1 MSLTKIEECIAID
14 SELIEMKQNVNFTE
28 SCELIITKIRKVL
41 AENTEWIERYSDYAS
56 QIKKNMSVI
65 KSRKSKFREWAPL
78 NLYMPIGE
86 AKGQMTF
93 SLRYLGQDVAKLTV
107 NGDKVTISTKY
118 NKKDLAETNK
128 RDFGCEIEL
137 NDDWRSEKALNF
149 RQHFANKP
157 IKKSNHEHRHE
168 SLLLTEFSK
177 KRSENKRI
185 LNIQP
190 VKLEGI
196 ARFQMPTP
204 LTASNI
210 KLLRYAKGK
219 NGIGN
224 GGGIDIISRI
234 GKRTKLCI
242 MEVKDETKNTEP
254 PAKVILQCLAYGT
267 FIQELLKSKSGQDW
281 WEIFGFKSGTL
292 PERSGPDIY
301 IVCVMPDKPDNDIS
315 FANTKLVTPHGNF
328 YIHYLYFEENDN
340 IIRSFRTSLTQ
351 CQVVQ

>member
-1 MSLTKIEECIAID
+1 MALPKKEACLATDIKATGTE
-14 SELIEMKQNVNFTE
+14 QNADFTE
-28 SCELIITKIRKVL
+28 ACELVIAKTREAL
-41 AENTEWIERYSDYAS
+41 AENTEWIDRYSDYAT
-56 QIKKNMSVI
+56 QIKNNLSTI
-65 KSRKSKFREWAPL
+65 RSRKKLFREWDAL

-93 SLRYLGQDVAKLTV
+93 SLRYLGQDVAKLIV
-107 NGDKVTISTKY
+107 KDDKITITTKY
-118 NKKDLAETNK
+118 NKKDFANTNK
-128 RDFGCEIEL
+128 RDFDCDIEL
-137 NDDWRSEKALNF
+137 NDDWRSGKAFKF
-149 RQHFANKP
+149 RQHFSNKP

-177 KRSENKRI
+177 KRSENKLI

-204 LTASNI
+204 LTASDI
-210 KLLRYAKGK
+210 KSLRYAKGK
-219 NGIGN
+219 RGVGM

-242 MEVKDETKNTEP
+242 MEVKDETKSSEP
-254 PAKVILQCLAYGT
+254 PATVILQCLAYGT
-267 FIQELLKSKSGQDW
+267 FIQELLKSKSGQKW
-281 WEIFGFKSGTL
+281 WEIFGFKTGTL
-292 PERSGPDIY
+292 PERPDIY

-315 FANTKLVTPHGNF
+315 FADTKLITHHGIF
-328 YIHYLYFEENDN
+328 HIHYLYFVEKENKFTN
-340 IIRSFRTSLTQ
+340 FRTSLSQ